1 VPRFFGLTPSDKE
14 AYLEQIFLL
23 MYYMG
28 FSYTEGYDL
37 PIWQRTW
44 FIKRINE
51 EIKRSNEANAPA
63 SRAAHDNTAQQ
74 RAMQGRGRSD
84 VPAKLRRFT

>member
-1 VPRFFGLTPSDKE
+1 
-14 AYLEQIFLL
+14 

-28 FSYTEGYDL
+28 FSYVEVYNI

-44 FIKRINE
+44 FIKRINDE
-51 EIKRSNEANAPA
+51 LKKSGENGN
-63 SRAAHDNTAQQ
+63 RAAHTNHPEA
-74 RAMQGRGRSD
+74 RAMMGRARSQ